1 MHPEIDNLIEMA
13 IADGIV
19 TAKERGIILRKA
31 EALGLDKDEV
41 EMIIDGKLALIKNH
55 SSKQTSSASN
65 SNKIGEIKK
74 CPSCG
79 AVAAAFS
86 SSCAECGFEFRN
98 VGVNTSVKMLSEK
111 LETIVAE
118 CNKMSFEETN
128 SLQKWTDT
136 KELQQQRREAEISSR
151 QREVIKNFPIPNT
164 REDIL
169 EILHFILPKT
179 KPGLSADKNY
189 SAWVSKFEEI
199 LNRAKVAFANDSR
212 MMTEIS
218 HFEKQQKASTLMR
231 IISKYNELTKRQKFI
246 FYYLLAMVVFIG
258 LMTPYFTGMSSDHDE
273 GVDNEKARLELI
285 MNDINDAIKSKDY
298 EVALMLSSQLKWEY
312 SDSYSSKDTD
322 QLTRAW
328 NEKREKMIETINKE
342 IKKSKN

>member
-1 MHPEIDNLIEMA
+1 MHPEIENLINMA
-13 IADGIV
+13 LADGNV
-19 TAKERGIILRKA
+19 TEKERGIILRKA

-41 EMIIDGKLALIKNH
+41 EMILDGKLALIKNQN
-55 SSKQTSSASN
+55 SKQSSSTTS
-65 SNKIGEIKK
+65 KIGEVKK

-86 SSCAECGFEFRN
+86 SSCSECNFEFRN
-98 VGVNTSVKMLSEK
+98 VGANTSVKLLVEK
-111 LETIVAE
+111 LEKIVAE

-128 SLQKWTDT
+128 PINRLTDT
-136 KELQQQRREAEISSR
+136 QELKQGRREAEISAR

-169 EILHFILPKT
+169 ELLHFILPRT
-179 KPGLSADKNY
+179 KPGFSADKNY
-189 SAWVSKFEEI
+189 SAWVTKFQEV
-199 LNRAKVAFANDSR
+199 LNRAKVAFSNDSR
-212 MMTEIS
+212 MMAEIS
-218 HFEKQQKASTLMR
+218 NFEKQQNTSIFMR
-231 IISKYNELTKRQKFI
+231 YVSKYSGLNKKQKFI
-246 FYYLLAMVVFIG
+246 FYYLVFLIVFLG
-258 LMTPYFTGMSSDHDE
+258 LMIPFFTGMSSDHDE
-273 GVDNEKARLELI
+273 GVENEKARLELI
-285 MNDINDAIKSKDY
+285 MNDVNDAIKSKDY
-298 EVALMLSSQLKWEY
+298 EVALMLTSQLKWEY